1 MVDYAVF
8 AVAVSGIRRLGPSF
22 IRVTFHGDE
31 LENFLFA
38 GLDQRIKLVFPG
50 GSGLGTFPRD
60 TSGWYDQWRA
70 SPEEDRCILRTY
82 TVRAARIEQREV
94 DVDFVVHGDTG
105 PATRWVSSAAVGD
118 DLLVIGPDV
127 RTLVEAD
134 RSRIGGVE
142 WNPGAAELV
151 LLAGDETAAP
161 AICSILESLP
171 AEARGQAFIEVPTT
185 GDVLPVPGPAG
196 VTVTWLPRDAA
207 SPPHQGQL
215 LDEAVRRWVGELNP
229 GGGASPLAQLDEVD
243 VDGEVLWEVPAT
255 EPAQTL
261 YAWLAG
267 EAGCIKELR
276 RFLVR
281 DTGLDRSSVAFM
293 GYWRVGRSEN

>member
-1 MVDYAVF
+1 
-8 AVAVSGIRRLGPSF
+8 
-22 IRVTFHGDE
+22 
-31 LENFLFA
+31 
-38 GLDQRIKLVFPG
+38 
-50 GSGLGTFPRD
+50 
-60 TSGWYDQWRA
+60 
-70 SPEEDRCILRTY
+70 
-82 TVRAARIEQREV
+82 
-94 DVDFVVHGDTG
+94 VDFVVHGDTG
-105 PATRWVSSAAVGD
+105 PATRWISSAAVGD

-185 GDVLPVPGPAG
+185 GDVLPVPGPTG
-196 VTVTWLPRDAA
+196 VAVTWLPRDAA
-207 SPPHQGQL
+207 SQPHQGQL
-215 LDEAVRRWVGELNP
+215 LDAAVRRWVGELNP
-229 GGGASPLAQLDEVD
+229 GVAASPLAQLDEVD
-243 VDGEVLWEVPAT
+243 VDGEVLWEVPTT

-261 YAWLAG
+261 YSWLAG

-293 GYWRVGRSEN
+293 GYWRLGRSEN